1 MIARDS
7 FLLMKLKR
15 KGILSYN
22 RNTYRMEL
30 FHRSFNLFVKKKN
43 GVSTEEIMNIERY
56 SKKNGRW
63 GQIRLALLLLILAM
77 LLFIYELM
85 PNMFN
90 ALAGAIG
97 VVASFSGLVSQ
108 LSGKVNLPQFG
119 KLFGVNKGS
128 EG

>member
-1 MIARDS
+1 
-7 FLLMKLKR
+7 
-15 KGILSYN
+15 
-22 RNTYRMEL
+22 
-30 FHRSFNLFVKKKN
+30 
-43 GVSTEEIMNIERY
+43 
-56 SKKNGRW
+56 
-63 GQIRLALLLLILAM
+63 
-77 LLFIYELM
+77 M